1 MPDARKDLNRS
12 RARTHFIHSQTQ
24 APGFWGRGAS
34 RRFESTF
41 LTTFNELG
49 LAAPLLKALATEHYV
64 TPTPIQAQAIPPIL
78 AGKDLC
84 GIAQTGTGKTAAF
97 ALPILQ
103 RLAARRDRPQPRGC
117 RALILSPTRELASQI
132 GASFKTY
139 GRHLALSSAV
149 IFGGVSARPQIDALA
164 RGVDILVATP
174 GRLID
179 HLGGGALRLDRVE
192 IFVLDEA
199 DQMLDMGFIH
209 AIRRIVPK
217 LPNARQSLF
226 FSATMPRDIALLA
239 DELLRN
245 PAKVAVAPV
254 ATTVEKVNQRVVL
267 VETARK
273 RALLVETLGDP
284 LMARSLV
291 FTRTKHGAD
300 RVVRHLDGAG
310 IAAAAIHGNKSQ
322 NQRERAL
329 DAFKSGRVKVLVAT
343 DIAARGIDI
352 EAVTHVVNFDLPN
365 VPETYVHRIGRTAR
379 AGAAGMAISFCDA
392 EEKPYLA
399 DIEKLIRM
407 RLPVSGSLEAS
418 GARKA
423 THRPAQH
430 SMQAR
435 PHQQG
440 PHAHSRG
447 RSQGQEGARQQGRKL
462 GAQPGQG
469 HRSAGATAK
478 GNAGSKSWR
487 FRPRA
492 KQR

>member
-1 MPDARKDLNRS
+1 M
-12 RARTHFIHSQTQ
+12 
-24 APGFWGRGAS
+24 
-34 RRFESTF
+34 
-41 LTTFNELG
+41 TTFNELG
-49 LAAPLLKALATEHYV
+49 LAAPLLNALATEHYV
-64 TPTPIQAQAIPPIL
+64 TPTPIQAQAIPLIL

-139 GRHLALSSAV
+139 GRHLTLSSAV
-149 IFGGVSARPQIDALA
+149 IFGGVSARPQIEALA

-254 ATTVEKVNQRVVL
+254 ATTAEKVKQRVVL

-273 RALLVETLGDP
+273 RALLAETLGDP
-284 LMARSLV
+284 SMARSLV

-379 AGAAGMAISFCDA
+379 AGTAGMAISFCDA

-447 RSQGQEGARQQGRKL
+447 RSQGQAGARHQSRKP

-469 HRSAGATAK
+469 GRPSTGMTAK

>member
-1 MPDARKDLNRS
+1 M
-12 RARTHFIHSQTQ
+12 
-24 APGFWGRGAS
+24 
-34 RRFESTF
+34 
-41 LTTFNELG
+41 TTFNELG

-217 LPNARQSLF
+217 LPSARQSLF
-226 FSATMPRDIALLA
+226 FSATMPRDIARLA